1 MTFFTAADGN
11 EGTKP
16 YLQGQDAF
24 ERGQYR
30 EAIDYFQQALGLTS
44 ESSALGGAI
53 QVWLV
58 TAYEAAERREEALA
72 LCRQLRTHGNY
83 ETRQQAKQ
91 LLYILE
97 APKLQLKPEWLT
109 QIPELNE
116 SGNLPSYRA
125 SAQRA
130 VGQVTQQERS
140 ATPQWSTEPMEPID
154 PKESRGFLG
163 LALGVSVAILMAL
176 WLSSLFAMHS

>member
-58 TAYEAAERREEALA
+58 TAYEALA

>member
-1 MTFFTAADGN
+1 MIFDASDGN

-16 YLQGQDAF
+16 YAQGQNAF

-30 EAIDYFQQALGLTS
+30 EAIDCFQRALSLTP

-53 QVWLV
+53 QIWLV
-58 TAYEAAERREEALA
+58 TAYEAAERREEALT
-72 LCRQLRTHGNY
+72 LCRQLRTHANY

-116 SGNLPSYRA
+116 SGLPNYKTPT
-125 SAQRA
+125 QRA
-130 VGQVTQQERS
+130 ADQFAQGSSSTG
-140 ATPQWSTEPMEPID
+140 PKWSIEPMEPIE

-163 LALGVSVAILMAL
+163 LALGISIAMLVLW
-176 WLSSLFAMHS
+176 WLSSLSATT

>member
-1 MTFFTAADGN
+1 MTFSDASDAN
-11 EGTKP
+11 KGTKP
-16 YLQGQDAF
+16 YIQGQDAF
-24 ERGQYR
+24 ERGLYR
-30 EAIDYFQQALGLTS
+30 EAIDCFQRALSLTP

-53 QVWLV
+53 QIWLV

-72 LCRQLRTHGNY
+72 LCRELRTHPNY

-116 SGNLPSYRA
+116 SSRLPDYRA
-125 SAQRA
+125 STQRA
-130 VGQVTQQERS
+130 AGQVTQRVS
-140 ATPQWSTEPMEPID
+140 STSPRWSTEPMEPIE
-154 PKESRGFLG
+154 PKESSGFLG
-163 LALGVSVAILMAL
+163 LALGVSIAMLVLW
-176 WLSSLFAMHS
+176 WLSSLFTISS

>member
-1 MTFFTAADGN
+1 MTFSAN
-11 EGTKP
+11 SEGSEATKP

-30 EAIDYFQQALGLTS
+30 EAIHYFQHALSLTS
-44 ESSALGGAI
+44 ESSTLGGAI

-58 TAYEAAERREEALA
+58 TAYEASERREEALA
-72 LCRQLRTHGNY
+72 LCRALRTHANY

-116 SGNLPSYRA
+116 SGNISTYRN
-125 SAQRA
+125 STPRA
-130 VGQVTQQERS
+130 VGQVTQRNSS
-140 ATPQWSTEPMEPID
+140 ASPKWSTEPMEPME
-154 PKESRGFLG
+154 PKESSGFLG
-163 LALGVSVAILMAL
+163 LALGVSVAVLILW
-176 WLSSLFAMHS
+176 WLSSLSAIT

>member
-1 MTFFTAADGN
+1 MMSSTSDEN
-11 EGTKP
+11 EGTEP

-30 EAIDYFQQALGLTS
+30 ESIDCFQRALSLTP
-44 ESSALGGAI
+44 ESTALGGAMQI
-53 QVWLV
+53 WLV
-58 TAYEAAERREEALA
+58 TAYDAAERREEALA
-72 LCRQLRTHGNY
+72 LCRELRTHANY

-116 SGNLPSYRA
+116 SSNLPNYR
-125 SAQRA
+125 SSNQRVA
-130 VGQVTQQERS
+130 GQVSKKASSTGPR
-140 ATPQWSTEPMEPID
+140 WSTEPMEPIE
-154 PKESRGFLG
+154 PRESSGFLS
-163 LALGVSVAILMAL
+163 LALGVSLAMLVLW
-176 WLSSLFAMHS
+176 WLSSLSTLSS

>member
-1 MTFFTAADGN
+1 MMFAASDEN
-11 EGTKP
+11 EGTKT
-16 YLQGQDAF
+16 YAQGQDAF

-30 EAIDYFQQALGLTS
+30 EAIDYFQHALSLTP

-58 TAYEAAERREEALA
+58 TAYEAAERREEALT
-72 LCRQLRTHGNY
+72 LCRQLRTHTSY
-83 ETRQQAKQ
+83 ETRQQAKK

-116 SGNLPSYRA
+116 SGNLSSYKPSN
-125 SAQRA
+125 QRA
-130 VGQVTQQERS
+130 VGQVTQGASSTSPKWS
-140 ATPQWSTEPMEPID
+140 AEPMEPIEL
-154 PKESRGFLG
+154 KESRGFLG
-163 LALGVSVAILMAL
+163 LALGVSIAAL
-176 WLSSLFAMHS
+176 VLWWLSGLSAMA